1 MNNYKLEI
9 QYDGTNYAGWQ
20 IQKNAVTIQQR
31 VTDAINLIL
40 KEKINLIGSGRTDA
54 GVHAIGQVANF
65 RCEEVIDIYSFQH
78 SLNGILPFDI
88 SITKMEAA
96 NEHFHS
102 RFDANRRI
110 YFYLISKIKSPFM
123 LKYSY
128 HLHQPLDLNEL
139 NLLSSALIGTNDFT
153 GLSRKNPS
161 LENKT
166 CTIFSAHWKEIKKM
180 IVFRI
185 EADRFLHGMVRIIV
199 GTLLYA
205 QKQNLGREYII
216 KILKE
221 QDSLLAS
228 GAAPAK
234 GLFLYKVLYD

>member
-20 IQKNAVTIQQR
+20 IQKNAATIQQKI
-31 VTDAINLIL
+31 TEALNLIL

-54 GVHAIGQVANF
+54 GVHALGQVANF
-65 RCEEVIDIYSFQH
+65 RTEKVIDIYSFKH
-78 SLNGILPFDI
+78 SLNGILPDDI
-88 SITKMEAA
+88 SITKMESV
-96 NEHFHS
+96 NENFHS

-110 YFYLISKIKSPFM
+110 YFYLISKIKSPFL

-128 HLHQPLDLNEL
+128 RLHQPIDLKGL
-139 NLLSSALIGTNDFT
+139 NLLSNALIGTNDFT

-161 LENKT
+161 LENKV
-166 CTIFSAHWKEIKKM
+166 CTIYSAHWRELKNI
-180 IVFRI
+180 ILFRI

-199 GTLLYA
+199 ATLLNA
-205 QKQNLGREYII
+205 QKQNLGRESII
-216 KILKE
+216 KILRGK
-221 QDSLLAS
+221 DTLLAA

>member
-20 IQKNAVTIQQR
+20 IQKNAATIQQKI
-31 VTDAINLIL
+31 TEALNLIL

-54 GVHAIGQVANF
+54 GVHALGQVANF
-65 RCEEVIDIYSFQH
+65 RTDKVIDIYSFKH
-78 SLNGILPFDI
+78 SLNGILPVDV
-88 SITKMEAA
+88 SITKMESV
-96 NEHFHS
+96 NENFHS

-110 YFYLISKIKSPFM
+110 YFYLISKIKSPFL

-128 HLHQPLDLNEL
+128 HLHQPLDLNRL
-139 NLLSSALIGTNDFT
+139 NLLSSALIGVNDFT

-161 LENKT
+161 LENKV
-166 CTIFSAHWKEIKKM
+166 CTVYSAQWRELKNI
-180 IVFRI
+180 ILFRI

-199 GTLLYA
+199 ATLLNA
-205 QKQNLGREYII
+205 HKQGSGIELI
-216 KILKE
+216 KNILMEK
-221 QDSLLAS
+221 DTLLAA
-228 GAAPAK
+228 GAAPSK

>member
-20 IQKNAVTIQQR
+20 IQKNAVSIQQKI
-31 VTDAINLIL
+31 TDAVSLIL

-54 GVHAIGQVANF
+54 GVHALGQVANF
-65 RCEEVIDIYSFQH
+65 RTEKVIDIYSFKH
-78 SLNGILPFDI
+78 SLNGILPVDI
-88 SITKMEAA
+88 SVTKMESV
-96 NEHFHS
+96 NENFHS

-128 HLHQPLDLNEL
+128 YLHQPIDSSSL
-139 NLLSSALIGTNDFT
+139 NLLSTALIGTHDFT

-166 CTIFSAHWKEIKKM
+166 CTLYSAHWKEIKSM

-199 GTLLYA
+199 ATLLNA
-205 QKQNLGREYII
+205 QKQNLDKESII
-216 KILKE
+216 KILQGKGN
-221 QDSLLAS
+221 LLGS